1 LSVRAIDAAI
11 EGSPS
16 GAWLATGQPLD
27 ISLVVFR
34 NTVEEVE
41 RLLDSVARQTI
52 AARLLPHVRIRNND
66 RALAEQW
73 ETLATWRNASPS
85 SGVSVSVTHSDE
97 NLGFGRAHNANIA
110 LGDAPFVLVL
120 NPDLELFPDALEELL
135 AEIDPNTNV
144 AAWEM
149 RQTPFEHPKDYDPS
163 LLTTSWVSGAAVLFR
178 RDAFDA
184 VGGFDERIFLYG
196 EDVDL
201 SWRLRASGYA
211 LKYVPRA
218 AVVHWTY
225 ATGGEVK
232 PAQIF
237 NGIYASLCLRARFGT
252 WRDIASGLGLSLV
265 ELSGIRK
272 LPHGRRATLD
282 SLQRFARSLNYFRS
296 SGAIWRERGFR
307 GEFQLW
313 NYGRRRLGAFHRFA
327 TAPLAKDAWPLVSVI
342 VRTHARADLL
352 RYALLSIA
360 HQTYPNVEAVVVEDG
375 APTAQA
381 MIEAEFTSRLA
392 IRYEATGEPVGRS
405 AAGNRALAMA
415 RGAWFCFLDDDDQLY
430 ADHVEVLMTAAAD
443 HGVNAAYGAADFVP
457 STVRHDAQGHLVIE
471 EGEPYTHFRPFSQIA
486 MWQENLVT
494 IQSVVFKRELYERH
508 GGFDESMDQLEDW
521 LLWMRY
527 ALDGDFHAV
536 RKTTSRARVP
546 QSHRLAATRQQKLHQ
561 SYERVVEMQKS
572 MRITLSPRD
581 VVAMVDEQ
589 AHSQSL
595 LYISRR
601 GARRFAAK
609 YPILTRVFGSQSKL
623 SFMLRTVSRR
633 LHRLRQR

>member
-1 LSVRAIDAAI
+1 MAVESGR
-11 EGSPS
+11 EGS
-16 GAWLATGQPLD
+16 AATLWLAGERVID
-27 ISLVVFR
+27 ISLVVYR

-41 RLLDSVARQTI
+41 CLLDSIARQTV
-52 AARLLPHVRIRNND
+52 AARLKLHVRIRNND
-66 RALAEQW
+66 RTLAEQW
-73 ETLATWRNASPS
+73 ETLAARCNEAPS
-85 SGVSVSVTHSDE
+85 RVVSVSVTHSEE
-97 NLGFGRAHNANIA
+97 NVGFGHAHNTNIA

-120 NPDLELFPDALEELL
+120 NPDLELFPNALEELL
-135 AEIDPNTNV
+135 AEVEPNTPV

-218 AVVHWTY
+218 VVVHRTY

-252 WRDIASGLGLSLV
+252 WRDIAAGLALSLV

-272 LPHGRRATLD
+272 LPRGRRATLD
-282 SLQRFARSLNYFRS
+282 SLWRFARSLRYFRS
-296 SGAIWRERGFR
+296 SGAIFRERGFR
-307 GEFQLW
+307 GEFLLW
-313 NYGRRRLGAFHRFA
+313 NYGRRRLGAFHPLA
-327 TAPLAKDAWPLVSVI
+327 TEPLAKDAWPLVSVI

-360 HQTYPNVEAVVVEDG
+360 HQTYPNIETVVVEDG
-375 APTAQA
+375 APTAKA
-381 MIEAEFTSRLA
+381 MVEAEFSSRLA

-405 AAGNRALAMA
+405 AAGNRALALA
-415 RGAWFCFLDDDDQLY
+415 RGEWLCFLDDDDQLY
-430 ADHVEVLMTAAAD
+430 ADHIEVLMTAAAERRA
-443 HGVNAAYGAADFVP
+443 NAAYGAADFVP
-457 STVRHDAQGHLVIE
+457 STVRHDAQGHLEIE
-471 EGEPYTHFRPFSQIA
+471 EGEPYAHFRTFSQIA

-521 LLWMRY
+521 LLWTRY
-527 ALDGDFHAV
+527 ALDGDFYAV

-546 QSHRLAATRQQKLHQ
+546 QSHAVAATRQHKLHQ
-561 SYERVVEMQKS
+561 SYERAVEMQKS
-572 MRITLSPRD
+572 MRITMSPRE

-589 AHSQSL
+589 ARSQSL
-595 LYISRR
+595 VYVSRR
-601 GARRFAAK
+601 SARRFAAK
-609 YPILTRVFGSQSKL
+609 YPVLTRVFGSQSRL
-623 SFMLRTVSRR
+623 SFMLRAVSRR
-633 LHRLRQR
+633 LQQLRQK